1 MLPMATAA
9 PERGSKLDYESK
21 ESKSNGFDPDSYRM
35 TVGEHLEELRTRMIR
50 AMLGFLVA
58 LIACFVF
65 YERVVWFFCKPLVNA
80 YYKHQLNPQLIVD
93 EVGEGFMVAIKISMI
108 VAAAVAGPWI
118 LYQLW
123 QFVAAG
129 LYPHERKYVTRYM
142 PLSLTLLVGGMV
154 FVYLLVLPWTLDF
167 FLGWN
172 KTFQLRVP
180 DQVAFD
186 AGKPT
191 TQATAVQIPVIEGTP
206 SGLEKGRSFLWVD
219 PKSQRLMFFHE
230 NTLRII
236 PFNADTLIGQEY
248 KLSHY
253 MDLVV
258 MMLIT
263 FALAFQLPL
272 VVLALER
279 IGIVDVASLRSGRR
293 YVYFAM
299 VVAAA
304 VITPGDVITATIAL
318 MFPLIGLYELGIWLA
333 TLGKPKEAAGA
344 SKS

>member
-1 MLPMATAA
+1 MTTAA
-9 PERGSKLDYESK
+9 PREHETQQEKG
-21 ESKSNGFDPDSYRM
+21 SKSNGFDPDSYRM
-35 TVGEHLEELRTRMIR
+35 TVGEHLEELRSRLVK
-50 AMLGFLVA
+50 ALLGFGVA
-58 LIACFVF
+58 LIGCFVF
-65 YERVVWFFCKPLVNA
+65 YERVVWYFCKPLVEA

-108 VAAAVAGPWI
+108 VAAAIAGPWI

-129 LYPHERKYVTRYM
+129 LYPHERKYITRYL
-142 PLSLTLLVGGMV
+142 PLSLGLLVGGMA

-180 DQVAFD
+180 NQTAVFNHT
-186 AGKPT
+186 KPT
-191 TQATAVQIPVIEGTP
+191 TQATAVPLPVIEGTP
-206 SGLEKGRSFLWVD
+206 SGLEKGRSYMWVD
-219 PKSQRLMFFHE
+219 PQSQRLMFFHE
-230 NTLRII
+230 DTLRII

-272 VVLALER
+272 VVLSLER
-279 IGIVDVASLRSGRR
+279 IGIVELADLRAGRR

-333 TLGKPKEAAGA
+333 TLGRPKAARA
-344 SKS
+344 

>member
-1 MLPMATAA
+1 MTTAA
-9 PERGSKLDYESK
+9 PRSPDAAHK
-21 ESKSNGFDPDSYRM
+21 EKDSKSNGFDPDSFRM

-50 AMLGFLVA
+50 ALAGFIVA
-58 LIACFVF
+58 LVGCFLF
-65 YERVVWFFCKPLVNA
+65 YERVVWYFCRPLVEA
-80 YYKHQLNPQLIVD
+80 YYQHQLNPQLIVD

-108 VAAAVAGPWI
+108 VAAAIAGPWI

-129 LYPHERKYVTRYM
+129 LYPHERKYITRYL
-142 PLSLTLLVGGMV
+142 PLSIGLLIGGMA
-154 FVYLLVLPWTLDF
+154 FVYFLVLPWTLDF

-180 DQVAFD
+180 NQTVFD
-186 AGKPT
+186 ATKPT
-191 TQATAVQIPVIEGTP
+191 TRATAMPLPAIEGTP
-206 SGLEKGRSFLWVD
+206 SGLVKGETSIWVD
-219 PKSQRLMFFHE
+219 PRSQRVMLFHE
-230 NTLRII
+230 GALRII

-263 FALAFQLPL
+263 FGLAFQLPL
-272 VVLALER
+272 AVLALER
-279 IGIVDVASLRSGRR
+279 IGIVEVEGLKSARR

-318 MFPLIGLYELGIWLA
+318 IFPLIGLYELGIWLA
-333 TLGKPKEAAGA
+333 VIGRKNEAQPG
-344 SKS
+344 

>member
-1 MLPMATAA
+1 MTTAA
-9 PERGSKLDYESK
+9 PREQEAHGERG
-21 ESKSNGFDPDSYRM
+21 SKSNGFDPDSFRM
-35 TVGEHLEELRTRMIR
+35 TVGEHLEELRSRMVK
-50 AMLGFLVA
+50 ALLGFLVV
-58 LIACFVF
+58 LVGCFVY
-65 YERVVWFFCKPLVNA
+65 YERVVWYFCKPLVEA

-129 LYPHERKYVTRYM
+129 LYPHERKYVTRYL
-142 PLSLTLLVGGMV
+142 PLSLGLLVGGMA

-180 DQVAFD
+180 NQSAVFD
-186 AGKPT
+186 HTKPT
-191 TQATAVQIPVIEGTP
+191 TQSTAVPLPIIEGTP
-206 SGLEKGRSFLWVD
+206 AGLEKGRSYMWVD
-219 PKSQRLMFFHE
+219 PRSQRLMFFHE
-230 NTLRII
+230 DTLRII

-263 FALAFQLPL
+263 FGLAFQLPL
-272 VVLALER
+272 AVLALER
-279 IGIVDVASLRSGRR
+279 IGIVDVAALRSGRR

-318 MFPLIGLYELGIWLA
+318 IFPLIGLYELGIWLA
-333 TLGKPKEAAGA
+333 TFGRKPEAHTV
-344 SKS
+344 

>member
-1 MLPMATAA
+1 MATAA
-9 PERGSKLDYESK
+9 PQSDRAPKADDASHSDASH
-21 ESKSNGFDPDSYRM
+21 SNGFDPDSYRM
-35 TVGEHLEELRTRMIR
+35 TVGEHLEELRSRLIR
-50 AMLGFLVA
+50 AMIGFFAA
-58 LIACFVF
+58 LIVCFLF
-65 YERVVWFFCKPLVNA
+65 YERVIWYFCKPLIQA
-80 YYKHQLNPQLIVD
+80 YNKHELNPQLIVD

-129 LYPHERKYVTRYM
+129 LYPHERKYVTKYL
-142 PLSLTLLVGGMV
+142 PLSMTLLVSGML
-154 FVYLLVLPWTLDF
+154 FVYFLVLPWTLDF

-172 KTFQLRVP
+172 KTIPLDFPGQS
-180 DQVAFD
+180 ANTFN
-186 AGKPT
+186 AAAPT
-191 TQATAVQIPVIEGTP
+191 TQATAVEVPIIEGTP
-206 SGLEKGRSFLWVD
+206 SGLSKGRSYLWVD
-219 PKSQRLMFFHE
+219 PKSHRLMFFHQDS
-230 NTLRII
+230 LRII
-236 PFNADTLIGQEY
+236 PFNADTLLGQEY

-263 FALAFQLPL
+263 FGLSFQLPL
-272 VVLALER
+272 AVLTLER
-279 IGIVDVASLRSGRR
+279 IGIVDVDALRSGRR

-333 TLGKPKEAAGA
+333 TLGRPKAEPA
-344 SKS
+344 

>member
-1 MLPMATAA
+1 MATAA
-9 PERGSKLDYESK
+9 PSKREARAE

-35 TVGEHLEELRTRMIR
+35 TVGEHLEELRSRMIR
-50 AMLGFLVA
+50 AMLGFLLA
-58 LIACFVF
+58 LIGCFVY
-65 YERVVWFFCKPLVNA
+65 YERVVWFFCKPLVDA

-108 VAAAVAGPWI
+108 VATAVAGPWI

-129 LYPHERKYVTRYM
+129 LYPNERKYVTRYL
-142 PLSLTLLVGGMV
+142 PLSLTLLVSGML
-154 FVYLLVLPWTLDF
+154 FVYFLVLPWTLDF

-180 DQVAFD
+180 DQVKFD
-186 AGKPT
+186 ASKPT
-191 TQATAVQIPVIEGTP
+191 TQATAMEIPVIEGTP
-206 SGLEKGRSFLWVD
+206 SGLQKDSSYIYVD
-219 PKSQRLMFFHE
+219 PKSQRLMFYHE
-230 NTLRII
+230 GVLRII

-263 FALAFQLPL
+263 FALSFQLPL

-279 IGIVDVASLRSGRR
+279 IGIVDIDALKAGRR

-304 VITPGDVITATIAL
+304 VITPGDVVTATVAL
-318 MFPLIGLYELGIWLA
+318 MFPLIGLYELGIVLA
-333 TLGKPKEAAGA
+333 QMGKPKASAA
-344 SKS
+344 

>member
-1 MLPMATAA
+1 MTTAA
-9 PERGSKLDYESK
+9 PRPPESQHA
-21 ESKSNGFDPDSYRM
+21 ETGSKSNGFDPDSYRM
-35 TVGEHLEELRTRMIR
+35 TVGEHLEELRGRMIK
-50 AMLGFLVA
+50 AGAGFILV

-65 YERVVWFFCKPLVNA
+65 YERVVWYFCKPLVEA

-108 VAAAVAGPWI
+108 VAAAIAGPWI

-129 LYPHERKYVTRYM
+129 LYPHERKYVTRYL
-142 PLSLTLLVGGMV
+142 PLSIGLLVGGML
-154 FVYLLVLPWTLDF
+154 FVYFLVLPWTLDF

-180 DQVAFD
+180 NQNVTFD
-186 AGKPT
+186 ATRPT
-191 TQATAVQIPVIEGTP
+191 TQATAVQVPIIRGTP
-206 SGLEKGRSFLWVD
+206 SGLAKNGSYLWVD
-219 PKSQRLMFFHE
+219 PVTQRLMFFHE

-272 VVLALER
+272 AVLALER
-279 IGIVDVASLRSGRR
+279 IGIVEVEGLKAGRQ

-318 MFPLIGLYELGIWLA
+318 IFPLIGLYELGIWLA
-333 TLGKPKEAAGA
+333 TLGRKKPV
-344 SKS
+344 